1 MTAIRT
7 MRVFIKVVTFIL
19 LLGVLNPLRAGGRV
33 LKITASIFPL
43 MDFARQVA
51 GDRAEVRLLLPPGAD
66 VHTWQPRPGEMLTLS
81 RTDLFIFC
89 GGNLEPWAEG
99 LVKNFRNSG
108 GQVLE
113 AGAGLASQKLD
124 PGQDAHHAHGA
135 ADPHVWLDLGLDE
148 TIVLR
153 IADRLAGLDPAGQDI
168 YRRRA
173 DSYIQKLRAL
183 DSEFR
188 ERLNKCRSRT
198 IILAGHAAFGYLASR
213 YGLRQASPYGL
224 SPDAEP
230 APRQVVGII
239 ELMKREGLS
248 TIFFLKY
255 ESRKMAEVL
264 ARETKARLLPLNPAH
279 NLSQNDL
286 QAGVTFLDIMKENLE
301 ILGRGLSCAEK

>member
-1 MTAIRT
+1 
-7 MRVFIKVVTFIL
+7 MRAFIKLVACIL

-51 GDRAEVRLLLPPGAD
+51 GDRAEVSLLLPPGAD
-66 VHTWQPRPGEMLTLS
+66 VHTWQPRPGEMLALS
-81 RTDLFIFC
+81 RTDLFLFC
-89 GGNLEPWAEG
+89 GGNLEPWAAG
-99 LVKNFRNSG
+99 LVKNYRNSG

-124 PGQDAHHAHGA
+124 LDRNRHHAPGA

-148 TIVLR
+148 TIVRR
-153 IADRLAGLDPAGQDI
+153 IADKLAGLDPAGQDI
-168 YRRRA
+168 YHRRA
-173 DSYIQKLRAL
+173 DAYIQKLRAL

-188 ERLNKCRSRT
+188 QRLLRCRSRT

-213 YGLRQASPYGL
+213 YELQQASLYGL

-230 APRQVVGII
+230 SPRQVVGII

-248 TIFFLKY
+248 TIFFIKY

-279 NLSQNDL
+279 NLSHNDL

-301 ILGRGLSCAEK
+301 SLGRGLGCEEK